1 MSELHFSAGNNVITY
16 FNMLVKVIILNISI
30 NTTSFFMFTLTNH
43 FTQTNQN
50 KNGEKF
56 HLYDMSLTKRN
67 ETILQISA
75 SVSGQ
80 VSWI

>member
-30 NTTSFFMFTLTNH
+30 NTTSFFMFTLTN
-43 FTQTNQN
+43 QN